1 MKEITIIGYK
11 YNELSGYKY
20 NELSEKVQRNLKEK
34 IVHSWKYMDD
44 FNSELQDIIC
54 DNFPNSD
61 LKVQWSLNC
70 CQGDGVNLYGVLD
83 YRDAIEFIKKMQR
96 DKLDEDFI
104 RIVKFCDID
113 FKLPENPRY
122 ACCYISNADVAIDM
136 ISKYEAI
143 TDGEPPAFVQ
153 TTARRFESVLIE
165 CLEDFCK
172 EMENY
177 GYDYFS
183 ADHIDDE
190 YAASFYDNTIFISS
204 GIDIDKIL
212 R

>member
-11 YNELSGYKY
+11 YNELA
-20 NELSEKVQRNLKEK
+20 EQVQRNLKEK
-34 IVHSWKYMDD
+34 IVHSWEYMDD
-44 FNSELQDIIC
+44 FHWKIQDMIEN
-54 DNFPNSD
+54 DFPNSD
-61 LKVQWSLNC
+61 IKVQWSLNY

-96 DKLDEDFI
+96 NKFEEDFTK
-104 RIVKFCDID
+104 IVKFCDID

-122 ACCYISNADVAIDM
+122 SYCYVSNVDVTIDM
-136 ISKYEAI
+136 ISEYEII
-143 TDGEPPAFVQ
+143 TDEEPPEEWQ
-153 TTARRFESVLIE
+153 TTAKKFESVLVE
-165 CLEDFCK
+165 CIEDFCK
-172 EMENY
+172 EMEDY

-190 YAASFYDNTIFISS
+190 YAASFYDNTIFTSS
-204 GIDIDKIL
+204 GVDIDKIL

>member
-11 YNELSGYKY
+11 YNELA
-20 NELSEKVQRNLKEK
+20 EQVQRNLKEK
-34 IVHSWKYMDD
+34 IVHSWEYMDD
-44 FNSELQDIIC
+44 FHWKIQDMIEN
-54 DNFPNSD
+54 DFPNSD
-61 LKVQWSLNC
+61 IKVQWSLNY

-96 DKLDEDFI
+96 NKFEEDFTK
-104 RIVKFCDID
+104 IVKFCDID

-122 ACCYISNADVAIDM
+122 AYCYVSNVDAAIDM

-143 TDGEPPAFVQ
+143 TDEEPPEDWQ
-153 TTARRFESVLIE
+153 TTAKKFESVLIE
-165 CLEDFCK
+165 CLENFCK
-172 EMENY
+172 EIENY

-183 ADHIDDE
+183 TDHIDDE
-190 YAASFYDNTIFISS
+190 YAAGFYDNTIFTSS

-212 R
+212 K